1 MVLLDCDFDTPDR
14 YFKYSK
20 EIYLVQSMDILTIQP
35 LTLFLRKL
43 SDKGA
48 FSEEKARVV
57 LNKYIKTKELKIFW
71 KNQKNIKNRK
81 SQGEQRQIAQITLDF
96 FIEVL

>member
-57 LNKYIKTKELKIFW
+57 LNKYIKTKEFGR
-71 KNQKNIKNRK
+71 IK
-81 SQGEQRQIAQITLDF
+81 
-96 FIEVL
+96 